1 MLPPAIELGLERETD
16 RVARRRTSD
25 GTIFNSRRRRA
36 SLGDF
41 FPKGVIALSQLEAS
55 CPACGATI
63 AFKVG
68 SSIVVVCEF
77 CHSVVARGDRALEDL
92 GKVAELVETG
102 SPLDVGLTGVYQGVP
117 FELTGRAQ
125 LAHEAGGVWDEWY
138 AAFTDGRWGWLAEAQ
153 GRFYLTF
160 EQSLS
165 EQALIPPIESLV
177 LGTPVAAIPTS
188 VPLVVAEIGEAAAVG
203 AKGEIPYKL
212 VPGERCYYADLSGPS
227 GEFATLD
234 YSQSP
239 PLVFIGRQVDLSEL
253 GFPPDVRAPEREARR
268 VAAQQLSCPQ
278 CGGPLDLRAPDQ
290 SLRVACPNCGSLLDV
305 SEGRLR
311 FMQALQPGQVVPII
325 PMGSAGEFGGSKLTV
340 IGFLLR
346 SVEFEG
352 VRYYWEEY
360 LLYNPQVGFRWL
372 VRSDDNWNFVEPV
385 PPGEVAHKAGTGAGG
400 KGDEEPLNFE
410 VYSITK
416 VGFGGK
422 GDAVYFQGERFKIY
436 QDAIA
441 RVEYVI
447 GELYWKVM
455 AGELAQTADYVHPP
469 RMLSVET
476 SIEQARENAQAK
488 AGNRPK
494 QKGKRPLPTGEINW
508 SLGTFMKRAEVE
520 SAFGISGL
528 PRPSKIAP
536 NQLFPHK
543 KIYKYWLALLAAA
556 LVVGIGLIA
565 TASNR
570 KVFEASY
577 ALEALKT
584 GEDSQIRFSEPFEL
598 KSRQNVLIS
607 AWSNVEQTW
616 LEIQGDLIN
625 QATNEAQ
632 GFSMLIQY
640 YHGVDGGE
648 SWSEGGPSSSV
659 YLSALPEG
667 MYVLG
672 LEVRWERWQQPAAVN
687 IKVEQGSPRVLH
699 LILAMVLLSIFPLF
713 VLLRHWSFEKRRW
726 ADSDYSPFGSSE

>member
-1 MLPPAIELGLERETD
+1 M
-16 RVARRRTSD
+16 
-25 GTIFNSRRRRA
+25 
-36 SLGDF
+36 
-41 FPKGVIALSQLEAS
+41 SQLEAS
-55 CPACGATI
+55 CPACGAPI

-77 CHSVVARGDRALEDL
+77 CHSVVARTDRALEDL
-92 GKVAELVETG
+92 GKVAEIVETG
-102 SPLDVGLTGVYQGVP
+102 SPLDVGLTGVYQDVP

-125 LAHEAGGVWDEWY
+125 LAHEAGGLWDEWY

-153 GRFYLTF
+153 GRFYMTF
-160 EQSLS
+160 EQSLP
-165 EQALIPPIESLV
+165 EQALVPPIESLV
-177 LGTPVAAIPTS
+177 LGTPLAAIPTS
-188 VPLVVAEIGEAAAVG
+188 IPLVVAEIGQASAVG

-212 VPGERCYYADLSGPS
+212 VPGEQYYYADLSGP
-227 GEFATLD
+227 GGQFATLD

-268 VAAQQLSCPQ
+268 VAAQQLACPQ
-278 CGGPLDLRAPDQ
+278 CGGPLELRAPDQ
-290 SLRVACPNCGSLLDV
+290 ALRVACPNCGSLLDV

-325 PMGSAGEFGGSKLTV
+325 PMGSVGEFGGTKLTV

-360 LLYNPQVGFRWL
+360 LLYNPQAGFRWL

-385 PPGEVAHKAGTGAGG
+385 GPGEVAHKSGT
-400 KGDEEPLNFE
+400 
-410 VYSITK
+410 
-416 VGFGGK
+416 GFGGK
-422 GDAVYFQGERFKIY
+422 GDAVFFQGKRFKIY

-455 AGELAQTADYVHPP
+455 AGELTQTADYVHPP
-469 RMLSVET
+469 QMLSVET
-476 SIEQARENAQAK
+476 SIEQAREDAQAR
-488 AGNRPK
+488 AGNRRGR
-494 QKGKRPLPTGEINW
+494 KGKRELPTGEINW
-508 SLGTFMKRAEVE
+508 SLGTFMKRGEVE
-520 SAFGISGL
+520 RAFGISGL
-528 PRPSKIAP
+528 PRSSKIAP

-543 KIYKYWLALLAAA
+543 KIYKYWLLLLAAA
-556 LVVGIGLIA
+556 LVVGIGIMV
-565 TASNR
+565 TASHR
-570 KVFEASY
+570 KVFEATY
-577 ALEALKT
+577 ALEAMKT
-584 GEDSQIRFSEPFEL
+584 PEDSQIRFSAPFEL

-607 AWSNVEQTW
+607 AWSNVDNTW

-632 GFSMLIQY
+632 GFSILVEY
-640 YHGVDGGE
+640 YHGVEGGE
-648 SWSEGGPSSSV
+648 SWSEGGPSKDV
-659 YLSALPEG
+659 YLSALPDG
-667 MYVLG
+667 TYVLG
-672 LEVRWERWQQPAAVN
+672 LEARWERWQQPAGLT

-699 LILAMVLLSIFPLF
+699 LILAMVGLSIFPFL

-726 ADSDYSPFGSSE
+726 DDSDYSPYRSE